1 MRYALLKPRGGTE
14 SSDMGTIIQFPDD
27 TRLSRDGRPV
37 SQGADATIIILPT
50 IRIERHG
57 DAAADGSDPADGD
70 SRSGPRRRRS
80 R

>member
-1 MRYALLKPRGGTE
+1 
-14 SSDMGTIIQFPDD
+14 MGTIIQFPDGM
-27 TRLSRDGRPV
+27 RFSRDRRPV
-37 SQGADATIIILPT
+37 SQDADATIIILPT

-57 DAAADGSDPADGD
+57 DAAADNSDPANRD